1 MNLLEHYI
9 LEVYSTED
17 ITEKFK
23 ERCGYSPRETMLS
36 VKARIVCYGKEEDIE
51 KVFFLSEWEEAQKQG
66 YYMA

>member
-9 LEVYSTED
+9 LEVYSVND

-23 ERCGYSPRETMLS
+23 EKCGYAPKESMLA
-36 VKARIVCYGKEEDIE
+36 VKARVVCYGKEEDIE
-51 KVFFLSEWEEAQKQG
+51 KVFFQSEWEEAKKQG

>member
-9 LEVYSTED
+9 LEVYSAED

-23 ERCGYSPRETMLS
+23 ERIGCYPKEDMLA
-36 VKARIVCYGKEEDIE
+36 VKARVVCYGKEKDIE
-51 KVFFLSEWEEAQKQG
+51 KVFFASEWEEAQKQG